1 MTGETRMTSLAEIAY
16 RPIDTLKPVA
26 ENLWIVDGRPLRAA
40 GLRLP
45 VRMTAVRLRSGGLWL
60 HSPTAFDRGLL
71 RALEAKGPILHLVA
85 PSAAHWRHVA
95 DWAAALP
102 EATVWAPAA
111 LRRRRG
117 PRRAGLRV
125 DRVLERDAPREW
137 AFDLDQM
144 LVRGALGAVEVA
156 FFHVASRTMLLAD
169 LVQNL
174 EPAKLGRLERLVLGL
189 AGSLAPHGSTPL
201 HLRLALRARR
211 PESTLI
217 GRRLAASAPRRV
229 IFAHGH
235 WFESDGARR
244 LDRALSWLTLPGKE

>member
-1 MTGETRMTSLAEIAY
+1 MKPIALPGQ
-16 RPIDTLKPVA
+16 REFHGQA
-26 ENLWIVDGRPLRAA
+26 FPL
-40 GLRLP
+40 
-45 VRMTAVRLRSGGLWL
+45 
-60 HSPTAFDRGLL
+60 
-71 RALEAKGPILHLVA
+71 ALEV
-85 PSAAHWRHVA
+85 SAGS
-95 DWAAALP
+95 LP
-102 EATVWAPAA
+102 EACAWAAGAA
-111 LRRRRG
+111 GELARL
-117 PRRAGLRV
+117 AGEYGAV
-125 DRVLERDAPREW
+125 
-137 AFDLDQM
+137 